1 MSGAAKK
8 MVRLNDDISSALRLR
23 RANKGRSPH
32 TYKPG
37 DWVQVSADG
46 LAQIKRGKRD
56 NKERERR
63 AKLAHQWSTPLQ
75 VRAVKGNRLELVRKR
90 RKYVA
95 EAQHVEPW
103 LKPVVTRK
111 YVQDPFDLDNEDTSN
126 AAAVRFIT
134 GHRDDDQGERQYQ
147 VQWEHDEDAR
157 RRGWLRR
164 DEFNDLELVREYEET
179 LALDAAT
186 SGQSRVDTLPP
197 RHDPFDRARE
207 RRFARRG
214 GVVDGG
220 SLAEGASPKGSD
232 AALGSADRK
241 RTRVEVSAEGSGPAA
256 HKTAMDAASG
266 RVAHVDDAHKK
277 HRADMALAD
286 AGGDELVEPIVREE
300 APAAAQGLLPVE
312 GQPATNADSGE
323 QDALNSEP
331 KRAEATAQQRPR
343 QKKWVVEPRQQGQR
357 KAKKHHDYKRMVSLG
372 GMGIH

>member
-1 MSGAAKK
+1 M
-8 MVRLNDDISSALRLR
+8 
-23 RANKGRSPH
+23 
-32 TYKPG
+32 
-37 DWVQVSADG
+37 QVSADG

-214 GVVDGG
+214 GSSTGDHWLWE
-220 SLAEGASPKGSD
+220 LAPR
-232 AALGSADRK
+232 ALMPLWDPQ
-241 RTRVEVSAEGSGPAA
+241 TGSGR
-256 HKTAMDAASG
+256 G
-266 RVAHVDDAHKK
+266 
-277 HRADMALAD
+277 
-286 AGGDELVEPIVREE
+286 
-300 APAAAQGLLPVE
+300 
-312 GQPATNADSGE
+312 
-323 QDALNSEP
+323 
-331 KRAEATAQQRPR
+331 
-343 QKKWVVEPRQQGQR
+343 
-357 KAKKHHDYKRMVSLG
+357 
-372 GMGIH
+372 